1 MRVFAFLL
9 LGFLILSGCEGL
21 PFTDEDTQDT
31 TEQSS
36 PIDNEAEGQNETE
49 AGPDNS
55 QTVDN
60 DTPSERTVRI
70 NIEEREVVESNIS
83 SDHLEVLEEIAS
95 SDNPAREIKVS
106 ITDDSP
112 RDTEEIVADSVLFEN
127 GGKTTEWT
135 ISRTETGVQQPV
147 EASPSGDEANLL
159 DEPNQLAETSLL
171 DEVSPSGDSEP
182 VSEEGE
188 PISEEE
194 TTIISEDLKLTKD
207 SVIQDRRVVLD
218 KVTIKTFEHD
228 LTIRAEEFVSNQAV
242 IQNFP
247 EKRKAR
253 KKQNGKNGGNIF
265 IEAEISQGEL
275 QLILNGEG
283 GGRVPRGRSVSRSK
297 LRGQRGKDGQ
307 DAVYRKYCRDVR
319 FLGVMAVDRKCRY
332 RCVASPTGGQDGE
345 DGQRGLP
352 GSDGKDGG
360 NAGSFH
366 LRAYLLSD
374 FRLIDVQNTPGK
386 GSKGGKGS
394 FGGYGGPRGR
404 NGRDYKDI
412 CSYSR
417 LPRTKNG
424 KPGKRGPRG
433 KHGKRGEKGTV
444 CLEKLLQGEVFGT
457 ETEGSL
463 ICQ

>member
-49 AGPDNS
+49 AGPDNF

-106 ITDDSP
+106 ITGDSP
-112 RDTEEIVADSVLFEN
+112 GDTEEVVADVSFEN

-135 ISRTETGVQQPV
+135 ISRTETEVQQPV
-147 EASPSGDEANLL
+147 ETSSPGDEANLL
-159 DEPNQLAETSLL
+159 DEPHQLAEASLP

-182 VSEEGE
+182 VSEERE

-207 SVIQDRRVVLD
+207 SIIQDRRVVLD
-218 KVTIKTFEHD
+218 RVTIKTFEHD
-228 LTIRAEEFVSNQAV
+228 LTIRAEEFISNHSI
-242 IQNFP
+242 IQNFW
-247 EKRKAR
+247 ERKEAKKRERA
-253 KKQNGKNGGNIF
+253 KNGGNIL
-265 IEAEISQGEL
+265 IEAEVAQGEL
-275 QLILNGEG
+275 QLILNGEH
-283 GGRVPRGRSVSRSK
+283 GRRVSRNRSVSRSK
-297 LRGQRGKDGQ
+297 LRGQRGKNGQ

-319 FLGVMAVDRKCRY
+319 FLGVMTVDRKCRY

-352 GSDGKDGG
+352 GFDGKDGG

-366 LRAYLLSD
+366 LRAFQLSD
-374 FRLIDVQNTPGK
+374 FRLTDVQNKPGV

-404 NGRDYKDI
+404 NGRDYKDL
-412 CSYSR
+412 CSYY
-417 LPRTKNG
+417 LPKTKKGKNG
-424 KPGKRGPRG
+424 KEGPRG
-433 KHGKRGEKGTV
+433 KNGKKGEKGTV
-444 CLEKLLQGEVFGT
+444 CLEKLLQGETFGT
-457 ETEGSL
+457 ETGGSL